1 MTIILVRAPY
11 FSVVWTNH
19 IFVTDISRFGAR
31 FAGATTLTNRIR
43 TNCQVTMEYMFD
55 GPPEFG
61 ATLEVAPGVHW
72 LRMPLPMALDH
83 INLWLIEDGPGW
95 TLIDTG
101 LYSKHSQKIWQQA
114 IDEHLG
120 GRPLRRVIITHFHP
134 DHIGMAG
141 GLVARSGAEF
151 WMTRTEWLYARMLT
165 IDIGDGFTDAMVAH
179 YRRAG
184 GSAGYLAGLKQPGA
198 FFAGLVSEV
207 PRAFRR
213 IGDGEQFEIGGKSW
227 KVVVGNGHSPE
238 HACLLSAE
246 LGLLVSGDLVLPKIS
261 PHIGVYG
268 DEPDGDPLRDYLDT
282 LARFHELPGDAIVLP
297 SHGEPFVGLHGR
309 LDELI
314 LHHEERLVDFTAA
327 CAEPATAIEIAHQ
340 VFKRNLDAGQL
351 GFAAAETVAHLNY
364 LIAEGRV
371 TRRADEDGVHLY
383 QAC

>member
-1 MTIILVRAPY
+1 
-11 FSVVWTNH
+11 
-19 IFVTDISRFGAR
+19 
-31 FAGATTLTNRIR
+31 
-43 TNCQVTMEYMFD
+43 
-55 GPPEFG
+55 
-61 ATLEVAPGVHW
+61 
-72 LRMPLPMALDH
+72 
-83 INLWLIEDGPGW
+83 
-95 TLIDTG
+95 
-101 LYSKHSQKIWQQA
+101 
-114 IDEHLG
+114 
-120 GRPLRRVIITHFHP
+120 
-134 DHIGMAG
+134 
-141 GLVARSGAEF
+141 
-151 WMTRTEWLYARMLT
+151 
-165 IDIGDGFTDAMVAH
+165 TDAMVEH

-184 GSAGYLAGLKQPGA
+184 GSAEYLARLKQNGP
-198 FFAGLVSEV
+198 FFPGLVSDV
-207 PRAFRR
+207 PRGFRR
-213 IGDGEQFEIGGKSW
+213 IGDGEEIEIGGKGW

-238 HACLLSAE
+238 HACLLSRE
-246 LGLLVSGDLVLPKIS
+246 LGLLVSGDLVLPRIS
-261 PHIGVYG
+261 PHIGVYA